1 MRIEKLCK
9 GNTVEFANNRN
20 SRDRREIST
29 GFEISHV
36 NTCALFQFLLRV
48 PVNITQFLSPRYN
61 FIL

>member
-9 GNTVEFANNRN
+9 GNTVEFANNCN
-20 SRDRREIST
+20 SCDRREIST

-36 NTCALFQFLLRV
+36 NTRALCQFLLRV